1 MTTTV
6 VNKRARGLKPN
17 AHRRY
22 IGRGSIWGN
31 PFTHLPLSRTKA
43 QFQVKTAEE
52 SMACFESWLRERLAK
67 DLDLRRKLL
76 ELDGH
81 KLVCYCK
88 PAPCHGD
95 ILIKLIEELKLGG
108 DFSSQSIYEQTRPVV
123 SGQPVPGS
131 LGRKELQ

>member
-6 VNKRARGLKPN
+6 VNKRAPGFKPN
-17 AHRRY
+17 ANQRY

-43 QFQVKTAEE
+43 QFQVKTGEE
-52 SMACFESWLRERLAK
+52 SMACFEAWLRQRLAD
-67 DLDLRRKLL
+67 DLNLRQKLL

-81 KLVCYCK
+81 ELVCYCK

-95 ILIKLIEELKLGG
+95 ILIKLIEEIKG
-108 DFSSQSIYEQTRPVV
+108 PAV
-123 SGQPVPGS
+123 SGQPVADNPG
-131 LGRKELQ
+131 RTERQ

>member
-1 MTTTV
+1 MTTTII
-6 VNKRARGLKPN
+6 NKRARGFKPN
-17 AHRRY
+17 ANQRY
-22 IGRGSIWGN
+22 IGRGSLFGN
-31 PFTHLPLSRTKA
+31 PFTPLPLGRTKA
-43 QFQVKTAEE
+43 QFQVKTEDE
-52 SMACFESWLRERLAK
+52 SMVCFESWFRERMAN
-67 DLDLRRKLL
+67 DMSLRQKLL

-81 KLVCYCK
+81 ELVCYCK
-88 PAPCHGD
+88 PATCHGD

>member
-6 VNKRARGLKPN
+6 VNKRARGFKPN
-17 AHRRY
+17 VNQRY

-43 QFQVKTAEE
+43 QFQVKTGEE
-52 SMACFESWLRERLAK
+52 SMVCFEAWFRERLAN
-67 DLDLRRKLL
+67 DSNLRQKLL

-81 KLVCYCK
+81 ELVCYCK
-88 PAPCHGD
+88 PAPCHGE

-108 DFSSQSIYEQTRPVV
+108 DFLRSSRYASRPVL
-123 SGQPVPGS
+123 S
-131 LGRKELQ
+131 